1 MSKYI
6 GIFIMDRQWENKIIL
21 TIDLAFNE
29 GQYDLLIER
38 FDYDLDALEIYLS
51 NLLMEALKGE

>member
-1 MSKYI
+1 
-6 GIFIMDRQWENKIIL
+6 MDRQWENKIIL